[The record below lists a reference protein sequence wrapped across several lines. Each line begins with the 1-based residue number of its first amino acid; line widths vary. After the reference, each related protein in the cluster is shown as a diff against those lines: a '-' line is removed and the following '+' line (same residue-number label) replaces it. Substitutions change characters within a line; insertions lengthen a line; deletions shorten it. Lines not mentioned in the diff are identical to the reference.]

1 MSDYTTAVDDARRVD
16 ARIVVACRT
25 AVTRALDVGL
35 KRARNDHAWSHRT
48 YATRDS
54 FRSAFRFL
62 NRGARGEYGP
72 DGSPGGEN
80 AVRLA
85 TGTKPHEIAAK
96 SARFLRF
103 ESRGE
108 TVFRRRVWH
117 PGTQPDPYLEQAAR
131 AAGEELRAAFEA
143 ELARIFR

>member
-1 MSDYTTAVDDARRVD
+1 MSDYTTAIDDARRVEG
-16 ARIVVACRT
+16 RIIAACRV
-25 AVTRALDVGL
+25 AVSRAIDVGI
-35 KRARNDHAWSHRT
+35 KRAQNEHAWSHRT

-54 FRSAFRFL
+54 FRSAFRYL
-62 NRGARGEYGP
+62 RRGASGEYGP

-96 SARFLRF
+96 NARFLRF

-117 PGTQPDPYLEQAAR
+117 PGTQPDPYLERAAR

-143 ELARIFR
+143 ELSRIFR